1 MLDAHGNIGMTRQHK
16 RAIVGY
22 LVYLAIAA
30 LAYGIM
36 VLWQAQA
43 QVLPMVLIFLLG
55 YLAGRI
61 TKMIEQ

>member
-1 MLDAHGNIGMTRQHK
+1 MTRQHK

-22 LVYLAIAA
+22 LIYLAIAA

-43 QVLPMVLIFLLG
+43 LALPMSLIFLLG
-55 YLAGRI
+55 YLAGRL
-61 TKMIEQ
+61 TKGVELL

>member
-1 MLDAHGNIGMTRQHK
+1 MTRQHK

-30 LAYGIM
+30 GAYGIM
-36 VLWQAQA
+36 IFWQAQA
-43 QVLPMVLIFLLG
+43 LALPMTLIFLLG

-61 TKMIEQ
+61 TKMIEL

>member
-22 LVYLAIAA
+22 LVYLAIGSM
-30 LAYGIM
+30 AYGIM

-43 QVLPMVLIFLLG
+43 FALPITLIFLLG

-61 TKMIEQ
+61 TKMIEL